1 MTRLL
6 SNLIGNLAKLIKL
19 NANIDMIIKKCEE
32 QGIKYKDCGIYR
44 GYENIRNNSY

>member
-1 MTRLL
+1 MTSLL

-32 QGIKYKDCGIYR
+32 QGINYKNCGIYR
-44 GYENIRNNSY
+44 GYENIRDNSY